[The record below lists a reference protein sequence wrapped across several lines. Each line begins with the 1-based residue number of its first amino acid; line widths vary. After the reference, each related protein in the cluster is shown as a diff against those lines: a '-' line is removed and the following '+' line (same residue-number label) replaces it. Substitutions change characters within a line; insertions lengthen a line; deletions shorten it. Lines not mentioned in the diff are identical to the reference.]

1 MQKDIVLVSTA
12 EWHHPFWTNKQH
24 TAIQLA
30 RQGCR
35 VLYID
40 SLGLRKP
47 SVNSRD
53 LSRIGRRLF
62 RGLRLP
68 EKVHDGIWVCS
79 PLVIPAARW
88 SFIQRFNKLIMR
100 FYLYF
105 CQFYLKFNSPIMWT
119 YNPLTLRLIDPS
131 CYEKLIYHCVD
142 DISAQPGMDSRQI
155 LVWERLLCE
164 NADLVFVTS
173 KNLLKTRA
181 EWNQSTHYLPNVVD
195 LSYFKLST
203 DTDCDLTPPDL
214 ARIPGPRLLFVGAIS
229 GYKVDFALLRD
240 LALLRPEW
248 SIVLIGAVGEGDPDT
263 DTDLLDDLPNVHFL
277 GPKEYSDLPRYMSQC
292 DVGLLPC
299 LLNQYTINMFPM
311 KFFEYL
317 ASGLPVVSTAL
328 PSLVDFKLFYDE
340 CKSVS
345 EFECKVENILS
356 GKTMLDS
363 LSVRS
368 LLASNT
374 YEARTAKM
382 LSIIDELSGGQ
393 EARVL

>member
-53 LSRIGRRLF
+53 LSRIGRRFF

-68 EKVHDGIWVCS
+68 EQVHDGIWVCS

-88 SFIQRFNKLIMR
+88 SFIQRFNKSIMR
-100 FYLYF
+100 FYLHF
-105 CQFYLKFNSPIMWT
+105 CQFYLKFKSPIMWT

-131 CYEKLIYHCVD
+131 KYEKLIYHCVD

-173 KNLLKTRA
+173 KNLLKTRV

-195 LSYFKLST
+195 LSYFKLSA
-203 DTDCDLTPPDL
+203 DTNCDLTPPDL
-214 ARIPGPRLLFVGAIS
+214 AKIPGPRLLFVGAIS

-263 DTDLLDDLPNVHFL
+263 ETDLLDDLPNVHFL

-328 PSLVDFKLFYDE
+328 PSLVDFNAFYDE

-345 EFECKVENILS
+345 EFECKVENIIS
-356 GKTMLDS
+356 GRTVLDS
-363 LSVRS
+363 LGTQF
-368 LLASNT
+368 A
-374 YEARTAKM
+374 
-382 LSIIDELSGGQ
+382 GF
-393 EARVL
+393 

>member
-53 LSRIGRRLF
+53 LSRIVRRLF
-62 RGLRLP
+62 RSLRLP
-68 EKVHDGIWVCS
+68 EQVHDRIWVCS

-88 SFIQRFNKLIMR
+88 GFIQRFNKLII
-100 FYLYF
+100 YLYLCF
-105 CQFYLKFNSPIMWT
+105 SRLYLKFKSPIMWT

-131 CYEKLIYHCVD
+131 KYEKLIYHCVD

-181 EWNQSTHYLPNVVD
+181 EWNQSTYYLPNVVD

-229 GYKVDFALLRD
+229 GYKVDFGLLRD

-248 SIVLIGAVGEGDPDT
+248 SIVLIGTVGEGDPDT
-263 DTDLLDDLPNVHFL
+263 DTNLLDDLPNVHFL
-277 GPKEYSDLPRYMSQC
+277 GPKKYSDLPRYMSQC

-328 PSLVDFKLFYDE
+328 PSLVDFKSFYDE

-356 GKTMLDS
+356 GRTMLDS

-382 LSIIDELSGGQ
+382 LSIIDEHS
-393 EARVL
+393 E

>member
-68 EKVHDGIWVCS
+68 EQVHDGIWVCS

-100 FYLYF
+100 LYLYF
-105 CQFYLKFNSPIMWT
+105 CQLYLKFKSPIMWT

-181 EWNQSTHYLPNVVD
+181 EWNQSTYYLPNVVD
-195 LSYFKLST
+195 LSYFKLSA

-229 GYKVDFALLRD
+229 GYKVDFDLLRD

-263 DTDLLDDLPNVHFL
+263 DTDPLDDLPNVYFL
-277 GPKEYSDLPRYMSQC
+277 GPKKYSDLPRYMSQC

-328 PSLVDFKLFYDE
+328 PSLVDFKSFYDE

-356 GKTMLDS
+356 GRTMLDS

-382 LSIIDELSGGQ
+382 LSIIEDLSDS
-393 EARVL
+393 

>member
-62 RGLRLP
+62 RSLRLP
-68 EKVHDGIWVCS
+68 EQVHDRIWVCS

-88 SFIQRFNKLIMR
+88 GFIQRFNKLIIYL
-100 FYLYF
+100 YLYF
-105 CQFYLKFNSPIMWT
+105 SRLYLKFKSPIMWT

-131 CYEKLIYHCVD
+131 KYEKLIYHCVD

-181 EWNQSTHYLPNVVD
+181 EWNQSTYYLPNVVD
-195 LSYFKLST
+195 LSYFKLSA

-229 GYKVDFALLRD
+229 GYKVDFDLLRD

-263 DTDLLDDLPNVHFL
+263 DTDPLDDLPNVYFL
-277 GPKEYSDLPRYMSQC
+277 GPKKYSDLPRYMSQC

-328 PSLVDFKLFYDE
+328 PSLVDFKSFYDE

-356 GKTMLDS
+356 GRTMLDS

-382 LSIIDELSGGQ
+382 LSIIEDLSDS
-393 EARVL
+393 

>member
-30 RQGCR
+30 RQGYR

-62 RGLRLP
+62 RGLRPP
-68 EKVHDGIWVCS
+68 EQVHDGIWVCS
-79 PLVIPAARW
+79 PLVIPAAR
-88 SFIQRFNKLIMR
+88 SGIIQRFNKLIIR
-100 FYLYF
+100 FYLYC
-105 CQFYLKFNSPIMWT
+105 CQSYLQFKSPIIWT

-131 CYEKLIYHCVD
+131 GYEKIIYHCVD
-142 DISAQPGMDSRQI
+142 EISAQPGMDSHQI
-155 LVWERLLCE
+155 LVWEQRLCKK
-164 NADLVFVTS
+164 ADFVFVTS
-173 KNLLKTRA
+173 KNLLNTRA
-181 EWNQSTHYLPNVVD
+181 EWNQCTHYLPNVVD
-195 LSYFKLST
+195 LSYFRFSAEP
-203 DTDCDLTPPDL
+203 DFDLTLPDL
-214 ARIPGPRLLFVGAIS
+214 AAIPRPRLLFVGAIS
-229 GYKVDFALLRD
+229 GYKVDFVLLRD

-263 DTDLLDDLPNVHFL
+263 DIDLLDDLHNVHFL
-277 GPKEYSDLPRYMSQC
+277 GPKEYAVLPSYMSQC

-299 LLNQYTINMFPM
+299 LLNQYTKNMFPM

-328 PSLVDFKLFYDE
+328 PSLVDFKSFYDE

-345 EFECKVENILS
+345 EFEHKIENILS
-356 GKTMLDS
+356 GRTILDIS
-363 LSVRS
+363 SVRN

-374 YEARTAKM
+374 YESRTAKM
-382 LSIIDELSGGQ
+382 LSIIDNLVD
-393 EARVL
+393 R

>member
-62 RGLRLP
+62 RSLRLP
-68 EKVHDGIWVCS
+68 EQVHDRIWVCS

-88 SFIQRFNKLIMR
+88 GFIQRFNKLIIY

-105 CQFYLKFNSPIMWT
+105 SRLYLRFKSPIMWT

-131 CYEKLIYHCVD
+131 KYEKLIYHCVD

-155 LVWERLLCE
+155 LVWERRLCE
-164 NADLVFVTS
+164 NADVVFVTS
-173 KNLLKTRA
+173 KNLLKIRS
-181 EWNQSTHYLPNVVD
+181 EWNQCTHYLPNVVD
-195 LSYFKLST
+195 LSYFQLSNKP
-203 DTDCDLTPPDL
+203 DFDSIPPDL

-229 GYKVDFALLRD
+229 GYKVDFDLLRD

-263 DTDLLDDLPNVHFL
+263 DTDPLDDLPNVYFL
-277 GPKEYSDLPRYMSQC
+277 GPKKYSDLPRYMSQC

-311 KFFEYL
+311 EFFEYL

-356 GKTMLDS
+356 GRTMLDS

-382 LSIIDELSGGQ
+382 LSIIEDLSDS
-393 EARVL
+393 